1 MRVASPTT
9 SLERRSS
16 ASTLDLAGSAAT
28 VASVLLAVAPIVA
41 MTWWVLEAGTEAH
54 SNDYVLWAPL
64 MKKLFD
70 GTLPWTSYFR
80 ATFLGGCHSFALPV
94 LVTAAIAAL
103 THWSIRA
110 TLLFA
115 IGLSVVK
122 VGLFTSAF
130 TVGAPRWQRL
140 LALPVI
146 SWLLFS
152 PAHVEVFTFGFTA
165 THVGLAEV
173 MFALSIWAIA
183 RFPDSSR
190 GWAVSIVGA
199 TLATWSWGSGLVV
212 WPVLGVAWLLHRRR
226 ARAEVIAFA
235 LWASLALAPYV
246 LFSDL
251 AETAPTKHDWWLA
264 LEAFGWP
271 FSGNFNHVR
280 ARWVGVIGVLLLGL
294 SVAGLWR
301 RRRQL
306 GPAIPAIACMA
317 YSLGLMVLLAVF
329 RGQLNPWY
337 STTCGLFWVGVFG
350 LFLLAGRELVTPVLA
365 LTAVVALLLATNG
378 GYESKARYL
387 RSRGFTAAAC
397 LRNFRTA
404 PAVCEAALFQ
414 WKRGNP
420 QDIWVLGEALEKHGW
435 GVFAPHQVW
444 TLQGDYALENVDVEA
459 PPAAPEPMWRAPDG
473 ASASQPIDYRQLD
486 FVIAEGSRVHWQVRL
501 PRLLKEA
508 RFRTRLR
515 ADGGARVRLWASAA
529 AGRTLLMADWLAP
542 GVATEIDLSLL
553 AWQDAQVRLSLETD
567 GTDGD
572 LSSLLVLSAPRI
584 ELDLTDTPPRQLSY
598 AVPFARGSAADV
610 VLAPQQGWALGDAR
624 RVSPTRF
631 AGGRAA
637 TLRWQSPLEVCLADL
652 RAISVTGAPSADVR
666 YRELHVYYL
675 LDGEQVMTEAHS
687 FYLSMYSGP
696 PRPYSVSVPLLG
708 QPRSARLTGLAVRF
722 PAGPSG
728 SGEFELSE
736 VRLERREGP
745 TRCRERR

>member
-1 MRVASPTT
+1 MRVASPTM
-9 SLERRSS
+9 SLERRNGA
-16 ASTLDLAGSAAT
+16 ASLALAWSAAT
-28 VASVLLAVAPIVA
+28 AASLLLAAAPIIA

-64 MKKLFD
+64 MKRLFD
-70 GTLPWTSYFR
+70 GTLPWPGYFR

-94 LVTAAIAAL
+94 LVTAAIASL

-115 IGLSVVK
+115 IGLSVAK

-146 SWLLFS
+146 SWLFFS

-173 MFALSIWAIA
+173 LFALTVWAIT
-183 RFPDSSR
+183 RFPDTR
-190 GWAVSIVGA
+190 GWALSLVGA

-212 WPVLGVAWLLHRRR
+212 WPVVAFAWLLHRRR
-226 ARAEVIAFA
+226 AWAEVVAFA
-235 LWASLALAPYV
+235 LWAALALSPYL

-251 AETAPTKHDWWLA
+251 AETAPTKHDWWLG

-271 FSGNFNHVR
+271 FSANFNHVR
-280 ARWVGVIGVLLLGL
+280 ARWVGAIGVTLFALGATL
-294 SVAGLWR
+294 LWR
-301 RRRQL
+301 RRARL
-306 GPAIPAIACMA
+306 GPAIPALASMA
-317 YSLGLMVLLAVF
+317 YSLGLMVLVAVF

-337 STTCGLFWVGVFG
+337 STTCGLFWVGLFG
-350 LFLLAGRELVTPVLA
+350 LLLWVGREEVAPLVA
-365 LTAVVALLLATNG
+365 LTAVLALLLATNG
-378 GYESKARYL
+378 GFESKARYL

-414 WKRGNP
+414 WKHGNP

-444 TLQGDYALENVDVEA
+444 TLQGDYALENVDVES
-459 PPAAPEPMWRAPDG
+459 PPAAPEPMWRAPG
-473 ASASQPIDYRQLD
+473 REGASQPLDYRQLD
-486 FVIAEGSRVHWQVRL
+486 FVIPEGARVHWQVRL
-501 PRLLKEA
+501 PRALEQA

-515 ADGGARVRLWASAA
+515 ADEGARVRLWASAA
-529 AGRTLLMADWLAP
+529 SGRTLLMADWVAP
-542 GVATEIDLSLL
+542 GVETDVDLSLL
-553 AWQDAQVRLSLETD
+553 AWQDTQVRLSLETD
-567 GTDGD
+567 GVDGD
-572 LSSLLVLSAPRI
+572 LSSVLVLSAPRI
-584 ELDLTDTPPRQLSY
+584 ELDLAETPPRQLSY
-598 AVPFARGSAADV
+598 AMPFTRSSAADV
-610 VLAPQQGWALGDAR
+610 VLAPQQGWGLSDAR

-631 AGGRAA
+631 AGGPKSL
-637 TLRWQSPLEVCLADL
+637 LRWQGPLEVCLADL
-652 RAISVTGAPSADVR
+652 RTISVTGAPSADIR

-675 LDGEQVMTEAHS
+675 LDGAQTLTEANS

-708 QPRSARLTGLAVRF
+708 HARGARLTGLAVRF
-722 PAGPSG
+722 PVAPSG

-736 VRLERREGP
+736 VRLGRREGP
-745 TRCRERR
+745 TRCREQQ